1 MKRSDSEKKSNKNQ
15 EVEAAQELLP
25 KTEYLPTLR
34 REVRGL
40 NEKATA
46 IFRKL
51 VEGLKWGEDDS
62 QRCRVLDNAKGTFQ
76 ALHIEVIYGW
86 QDGSLL
92 VSLAHYGQ
100 LNGDLMKDPDMT
112 FVLSPDGKAYPCTY
126 QNDWMGVFQS
136 FMSKEQDG
144 LRISHPRQY
153 RDACSFAATWM
164 DNIQWQQG
172 IKLTSVA

>member
-1 MKRSDSEKKSNKNQ
+1 MKKSNKNQ
-15 EVEAAQELLP
+15 EVEAIEELMP
-25 KTEYLPTLR
+25 RMR

-46 IFRKL
+46 IFLKL
-51 VEGLKWGEDDS
+51 VDGLKWAEEDS
-62 QRCRVLDNAKGTFQ
+62 QRCRTLDNAKGTFQ

-86 QDGSLL
+86 QDGSMLI
-92 VSLAHYGQ
+92 SLAHYGEC
-100 LNGDLMKDPDMT
+100 NGDLMKDPDMT
-112 FVLSPDGKAYPCTY
+112 FVVSPEKQVFPCTY

-136 FMSKEQDG
+136 FMAKEEDG
-144 LRISHPRQY
+144 LQISHPRQY
-153 RDACSFAATWM
+153 RDACQFAATWM